1 MNCKTIRDERFGESA
16 NTNGKESFGK
26 FSLEHGGFFV
36 GEDVKARMNLIR
48 NSILEV
54 RKNWN
59 EKNFRKKSIELF
71 KNHIGGKSLLYVD
84 FFNDEWYEF
93 QKNPSAEQNCDLIKF
108 YTSSDGYETIFKYM
122 NSIFREEHDKEV
134 YDSAAFLVECMN
146 IELYNFVKTKPELS
160 NFENIIYRGMM
171 LDENTISNLLDI
183 KELKVQNR
191 KFAVPLS
198 FMSCSKSQDVA
209 KLFLENQEHRPY
221 EEKIRVFCP
230 VLFKIHV
237 TSLDKTFLDLYKSY
251 YPNSV
256 VSSICAVDIENISIY
271 REEQEVLLRGAF
283 FQTLRFYESEKK
295 IDGKNVYVFELL
307 MHNSNRDHITTSKFE
322 KTNARK
328 LFNTLIEIDRMKKC
342 QDFFESASDK
352 NSYKQIE
359 ETKLK
364 ELEQIQK
371 LCREENFSSSNL

>member
-16 NTNGKESFGK
+16 CTNINNFFGN

-36 GEDVKARMNLIR
+36 GEDVRTRMNLIR

-59 EKNFRKKSIELF
+59 DKNFRKKSIELF
-71 KNHIGGKSLLYVD
+71 KNHIGGKSLLPVN

-183 KELKVQNR
+183 KELEVQNR

>member
-16 NTNGKESFGK
+16 CTNINNFFGN

-36 GEDVKARMNLIR
+36 GEDVRTRMNLIR

-59 EKNFRKKSIELF
+59 DKNFRKKSIELF
-71 KNHIGGKSLLYVD
+71 KNHIGGKSLLPVN

>member
-1 MNCKTIRDERFGESA
+1 MSELN
-16 NTNGKESFGK
+16 K
-26 FSLEHGGFFV
+26 F
-36 GEDVKARMNLIR
+36 
-48 NSILEV
+48 
-54 RKNWN
+54 
-59 EKNFRKKSIELF
+59 
-71 KNHIGGKSLLYVD
+71 
-84 FFNDEWYEF
+84 
-93 QKNPSAEQNCDLIKF
+93 
-108 YTSSDGYETIFKYM
+108 
-122 NSIFREEHDKEV
+122 
-134 YDSAAFLVECMN
+134 VE
-146 IELYNFVKTKPELS
+146 
-160 NFENIIYRGMM
+160 YRGMM
-171 LDENTISNLLDI
+171 LDENTISNLLNI
-183 KELKVQNR
+183 TNLQIQSQ

-198 FMSCSKSQDVA
+198 FMSCSKSQNVA
-209 KLFLENQEHRPY
+209 KQFLENQEHRPY
-221 EEKIRVFCP
+221 EEKVRGFCP

-251 YPNSV
+251 YLDFV
-256 VSSICAVDIENISIY
+256 VSSICAVNIENISKY
-271 REEQEVLLRGAF
+271 SEEQKVLLRGAF
-283 FQTLRFYESEKK
+283 FQVLRFYESEEK

>member
-1 MNCKTIRDERFGESA
+1 MSYKTIRDERFGESA
-16 NTNGKESFGK
+16 NTNGNKSFGK
-26 FSLEHGGFFV
+26 FSLEHGGFFI

-59 EKNFRKKSIELF
+59 DKKFRKKAIKLF
-71 KNHIGGKSLLYVD
+71 KNHIGGKSLMPVD

-93 QKNPSAEQNCDLIKF
+93 QKNPPAEQNCDLIRF

-122 NSIFREEHDKEV
+122 NSIFREEHDKDV

-146 IELYNFVKTKPELS
+146 IELYNLVKTKLEFS
-160 NFENIIYRGMM
+160 NFENTIYRGIM

-183 KELKVQNR
+183 KELEVQDR

-209 KLFLENQEHRPY
+209 KQFLEKQERRPY
-221 EEKIRVFCP
+221 EEKVRGFCP

-251 YPNSV
+251 YPTSI
-256 VSSICAVDIENISIY
+256 VSSICAVDIENISKY
-271 REEQEVLLRGAF
+271 MEEQEVLLRGAF
-283 FQTLRFYESEKK
+283 FQVLRFYESKEK

-307 MHNSNRDHITTSKFE
+307 MHNSNRDHITTSAFE
-322 KTNARK
+322 KTNARR

-352 NSYKQIE
+352 KPYKKVE
-359 ETKLK
+359 EDKLK

-371 LCREENFSSSNL
+371 LCHEEKFSSMNL